1 MVTHSIAL
9 SADDRE
15 SLLVAFLT
23 ELLYLTETRGVV
35 CDVVELRCSDTGLT
49 ASLTARPIDRIQRQ
63 VKAVT
68 YHNLAVKNTI
78 EGVSVVVVFD
88 A

>member
-1 MVTHSIAL
+1 MHRDKAE
-9 SADDRE
+9 DRE

-23 ELLYLTETRGVV
+23 ELLYLAETGGVV